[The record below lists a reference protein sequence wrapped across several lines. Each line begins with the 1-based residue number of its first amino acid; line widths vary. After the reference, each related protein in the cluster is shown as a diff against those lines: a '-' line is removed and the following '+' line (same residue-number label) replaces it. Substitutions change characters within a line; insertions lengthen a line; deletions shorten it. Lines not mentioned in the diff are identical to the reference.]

1 MARHGRGAGR
11 IMPDDKINGPQNNGN
26 SEIERL
32 STSELLV
39 AIMNRISNDIGDE
52 ALVRVLK
59 LLDEIALEQRRSG

>member
-1 MARHGRGAGR
+1 
-11 IMPDDKINGPQNNGN
+11 MPDDKINGPQNNGN